1 MAKQKYAEARA
12 LTAKDLLDRYSKN
25 TRQRTY
31 LQLIQNNTLVL
42 AIGPAGTGKT
52 FTAALYAATQL
63 LENPTNKVVITRPY
77 ASCGSTMGYNKGTL
91 EEKITPFLL
100 PLLGYF
106 TQFLGAEVMQNM
118 IGNRRIRIEPLET
131 IRGQSFDN
139 TIIIADEMQSADI
152 GSVQALVTRIGKDSK
167 LIVAGDPRQNDLRG
181 KSIDG
186 VTYLAKILDKYNI
199 RDSAVI
205 VFTED
210 DILRSGIVKDFV
222 LAFNKEGWA
231 S

>member
-12 LTAKDLLDRYSKN
+12 LTAKDLLDRYSTN

-42 AIGPAGTGKT
+42 AMGPAGTGKT

-118 IGNRRIRIEPLET
+118 MGNRRIRIEPLET
-131 IRGQSFDN
+131 IRGQNFDN

-186 VTYLAKILDKYNI
+186 VSYLAKILDKYNI

-205 VFTED
+205 FFTED

>member
-12 LTAKDLLDRYSKN
+12 LTAKDLLDRYSTN

-42 AIGPAGTGKT
+42 AMGPAGTGKT

-91 EEKITPFLL
+91 EEKIMPFLL

-118 IGNRRIRIEPLET
+118 IGNCRIRIEPLET
-131 IRGQSFDN
+131 IRGQNFDN

-186 VTYLAKILDKYNI
+186 VSYLAKILDKYNI

-205 VFTED
+205 FFTED

>member
-1 MAKQKYAEARA
+1 MGKPKYAEQRVI
-12 LTAKDLLDRYSKN
+12 TSKDLLDKYSTN

-31 LQLIQNNTLVL
+31 LQLIQNSTLVL
-42 AIGPAGTGKT
+42 AQGPAGTGKT
-52 FTAALYAATQL
+52 FTAALYAAAML
-63 LENPTNKVVITRPY
+63 LESNTTRVVITRPY
-77 ASCGSTMGYNKGTL
+77 ASCGNTMGYNKGTL
-91 EEKITPFLL
+91 EEKIMPFLL

-106 TQFLGAEVMQNM
+106 TQFLGAEVMENM
-118 IGNRRIRIEPLET
+118 MRNRRIRIEPLET

-152 GSVQALVTRIGKDSK
+152 GSVQALVTRIGKGSK

-186 VTYLAKILDKYNI
+186 VSYLAKILDKYNI
-199 RDSAVI
+199 RESAVI

-222 LAFNKEGWA
+222 LAFNREGWN
-231 S
+231 

>member
-1 MAKQKYAEARA
+1 MGKPKYAEQRVV
-12 LTAKDLLDRYSKN
+12 TSKDLLDKYSTN

-31 LQLIQNNTLVL
+31 LQLIQNSTLVL
-42 AIGPAGTGKT
+42 AQGPAGTGKT
-52 FTAALYAATQL
+52 FTAALYAAAML
-63 LENPTNKVVITRPY
+63 LESNTTRVVITRPY
-77 ASCGSTMGYNKGTL
+77 ASCGNTMGYNKGTL
-91 EEKITPFLL
+91 EEKIMPFLL

-106 TQFLGAEVMQNM
+106 TQFLGAEVMENM
-118 IGNRRIRIEPLET
+118 MRNRRIRIEPLET

-152 GSVQALVTRIGKDSK
+152 GSVQALVTRIGKGSK

-186 VTYLAKILDKYNI
+186 VSYLAKILDKYNI
-199 RDSAVI
+199 RESAVI

-222 LAFNKEGWA
+222 LAFNREGWN
-231 S
+231 

>member
-12 LTAKDLLDRYSKN
+12 LTAKDLLDRYSTN

-42 AIGPAGTGKT
+42 AMGPAGTGKT

-91 EEKITPFLL
+91 EEKIMPFLL

-106 TQFLGAEVMQNM
+106 TQFLGVEVMQNM
-118 IGNRRIRIEPLET
+118 MGNRRIRIEPLET

-205 VFTED
+205 FFTED